1 MSFADDIK
9 KFADKTNKNAEEVA
23 TVFIIKL
30 FTGIIYDTRV
40 DTGRLRGNWQCS
52 TGSPILTPIDRLD
65 PNGTSTKL
73 EAERTVDGL
82 KVNYLTNNLPY
93 AKRWNDEDGYIET
106 NLARTRRNLREAVR
120 DVV

>member
-52 TGSPILTPIDRLD
+52 TGTPILTPIDRLD

>member
-1 MSFADDIK
+1 MSFANDIK
-9 KFADKTNKNAEEVA
+9 KFAEKTNKNAEEVA

-52 TGSPILTPIDRLD
+52 TGTPILTPIDRLD